1 MSSPSPSITSRD
13 DAIPTGWVLLAA
25 TTVALLAAILVSS
38 QIQLSMIDHGHDWWR
53 LFAWQLTGWG
63 FWIFFATWLL
73 RSGDRLMDRRTR
85 RSFAFLREAGAALG
99 LTLLHLPIVAAAFT
113 LLQPYLPVDRYTFDE
128 SMVRAFRSWFH
139 IDLLIY
145 CLGVAVGYGWAGYRQ
160 ARRAEL
166 RQSRLETELAR
177 AQLETLRLQIQ
188 PHFLFNTL
196 SSIAALI
203 RRRSNDRAFE
213 MVIGLS
219 DFLRATLESS
229 EQAQVPL
236 SEDLDFVKRYVEL
249 QRARFADRLSVD
261 YDVADDCLDQP
272 VPTLLLQPLVENA
285 IRHGIARR
293 AAPGKLEISARR
305 DGDRLRVT
313 VSDDGVGLPEGFE
326 LEQNAGIGLG
336 NTRSRLW
343 QLYGEDAAVEVRDRR
358 DGGVIATVWLPAEPE
373 PSNARRRAFG

>member
-1 MSSPSPSITSRD
+1 MANRSLSSDTAN
-13 DAIPTGWVLLAA
+13 DAIPTGWVRLAA
-25 TTVALLAAILVSS
+25 TAGALLAAILVSS
-38 QIQLSMIDHGHDWWR
+38 QIQLSMFDHGHDWWR

-73 RSGDRLMDRRTR
+73 HAGDRLMRPETR
-85 RSFAFLREAGAALG
+85 KSFAFLREAGVAFG
-99 LTLLHLPIVAAAFT
+99 LTLLHLPLVAAAFT
-113 LLQPYLPVDRYTFDE
+113 VLQPYLPVDHYSFDE
-128 SMVRAFRSWFH
+128 SMIRAFRSWFH

-196 SSIAALI
+196 NSIAALI
-203 RRRSNDRAFE
+203 RRKSNDRAFE
-213 MVIGLS
+213 MLIGLS
-219 DFLRATLESS
+219 DFLRSTLDKS
-229 EQAQVPL
+229 EQAEVPL
-236 SEDLDFVKRYVEL
+236 SEDLDFVKRYVGL

-261 YDVADDCLDQP
+261 YDVAEDCLGLA

-293 AAPGKLEISARR
+293 AAPGHIEISARR
-305 DGDRLRVT
+305 DGDRLRVE
-313 VSDDGVGLPEGFE
+313 VSDDGVGLPPDFDPEKHQGT
-326 LEQNAGIGLG
+326 GLG
-336 NTRSRLW
+336 NTRSRLQ
-343 QLYGEDAAVEVRDRR
+343 QLYGEDAALTVRGREA
-358 DGGVIATVWLPAEPE
+358 GGVIATVWLPAAQET
-373 PSNARRRAFG
+373 SAARQLAFG